1 MNTEA
6 VRTPGGQR
14 NQILKKT
21 TKQQR
26 PELSQLRQ
34 ELERE
39 NKKGRFRRA
48 LRSTLY
54 SLVIVAAAA
63 VLVATLW
70 MPVLRIYGNSMTPT
84 LSTGSIVVALK
95 GSSYKQGDIIAMYYG
110 NKLLVKR
117 CVGTAG
123 DWIDIDR
130 DGNVFVNSEL
140 LEEPYLTEKAFG
152 ECNIELPYQVPENS
166 IFVLG
171 DHRATSIDSRNTSV
185 GCVDTENVVGKI
197 VFCIWPLSSFGI
209 IK

>member
-1 MNTEA
+1 M
-6 VRTPGGQR
+6 
-14 NQILKKT
+14 LKKT

-84 LSTGSIVVALK
+84 LSTGSIVVSLK

-185 GCVDTENVVGKI
+185 GSVDTENVVGKI

>member
-1 MNTEA
+1 M
-6 VRTPGGQR
+6 
-14 NQILKKT
+14 KKT

>member
-1 MNTEA
+1 M
-6 VRTPGGQR
+6 
-14 NQILKKT
+14 KKT

-185 GCVDTENVVGKI
+185 GSVDTENVVGKI
-197 VFCIWPLSSFGI
+197 VFCIWPLSSFGM

>member
-1 MNTEA
+1 M
-6 VRTPGGQR
+6 
-14 NQILKKT
+14 KKT
-21 TKQQR
+21 TKQQH

-185 GCVDTENVVGKI
+185 GSVDTENVVGKI